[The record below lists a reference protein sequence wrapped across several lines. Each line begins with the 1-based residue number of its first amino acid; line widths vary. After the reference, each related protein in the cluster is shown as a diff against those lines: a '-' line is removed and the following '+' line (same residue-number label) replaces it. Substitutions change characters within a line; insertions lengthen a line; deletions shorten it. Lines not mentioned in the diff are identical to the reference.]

1 MIRNLDIDDMSA
13 SRVSVLTPC
22 YNVAPYIPRL
32 LDSLLA
38 QTFKNLEI
46 ILVNDG
52 STDETA
58 DIVRAYIPRL
68 EQEGY
73 KVIFLEQE
81 NGGQSSAINNGLKY
95 VTGEFLTW
103 PDSDDWITPDSIEK
117 RVRFL
122 LEHPDVGMVRSNI
135 ERIDEESGN
144 AAGCFEQEATASAPI
159 DGIYE
164 QLALTRTWFAPV
176 GYMVRMAMFDQVL
189 PDREIYVSRR
199 AGQNWQMMLPIAQKF
214 PCWQMGEVLGYYL
227 VRKVSHSHSQNSL
240 EECLQYNKMSEDVEL
255 NTLLRIGN
263 QEAMIQKV
271 RDSYII
277 KNYET
282 VARYASISKKYPY
295 FKMAYPHADSVSH
308 QCDMWMRLI
317 CTDWIYR
324 IIKKIIRCIKNGI

>member
-1 MIRNLDIDDMSA
+1 MQKDL
-13 SRVSVLTPC
+13 VSVLSPC
-22 YNVAPYIPRL
+22 YNVEPYIPRFL
-32 LDSLLA
+32 NSLLA
-38 QTFKNLEI
+38 QTYKNLEI

-52 STDETA
+52 STDKTA
-58 DIVRAYIPRL
+58 EVIKKYIPRL

-81 NGGQSSAINNGLKY
+81 NGGLGCTINNGLKY

-103 PDSDDWITPDSIEK
+103 PDPDDWITPDSIEK
-117 RVRFL
+117 RVQFL
-122 LEHPDVGMVRSNI
+122 CEHPDAGLVRCNI
-135 ERIDEESGN
+135 ERIE
-144 AAGCFEQEATASAPI
+144 EATGGSLGLFEPHVHAPELI
-159 DGIYE
+159 E
-164 QLALTRTWFAPV
+164 NFFEKLALTYTWFGSLAC
-176 GYMVRMAMFDQVL
+176 MVRTSMFDSVL

-199 AGQNWQMMLPIAQKF
+199 AGQNWQLLLPMAINY

-227 VRKVSHSHSQNSL
+227 VRKASHSHSQNSL
-240 EECLQYNKMSEDVEL
+240 EECLQYNKMCEDVEV

-271 RDSYII
+271 RDLYII

-295 FKMAYPHADSVSH
+295 FKMAYPHANSVRH

-317 CTDWIYR
+317 CTDRIYR

>member
-1 MIRNLDIDDMSA
+1 MAQNLDMDEMST

-22 YNVAPYIPRL
+22 YNVASYIPRL
-32 LDSLLA
+32 LDSLLE
-38 QTFKNLEI
+38 QTYKNLEI

-58 DIVRAYIPRL
+58 DIVKAYIPRM
-68 EQEGY
+68 EREGY

-103 PDSDDWITPDSIEK
+103 PDSDDWMTPDSIEK

-122 LEHPDVGMVRSNI
+122 LEHPDVGMLRSNI

-189 PDREIYVSRR
+189 PDREIYVSKR

-227 VRKVSHSHSQNSL
+227 VRKASHSHSQNSL
-240 EECLQYNKMSEDVEL
+240 EERLQYNKMCEDVEL

-277 KNYET
+277 KNFNT
-282 VARYASISKKYPY
+282 VARHASFSKKYSY
-295 FKMAYPHADSVSH
+295 FKVAYPYVNSFSH
-308 QCDMWMRLI
+308 KCDMWIRLI
-317 CTDWIYR
+317 CTGRIYG
-324 IIKKIIRCIKNGI
+324 IIKKIIHRVKNEI

>member
-1 MIRNLDIDDMSA
+1 MQKDL
-13 SRVSVLTPC
+13 VSVLSPC

-32 LDSLLA
+32 LDSRLA

-46 ILVNDG
+46 ILRNDVA
-52 STDETA
+52 TDETA

-122 LEHPDVGMVRSNI
+122 LEHPDAGMVRSNI

-144 AAGCFEQEATASAPI
+144 TAGCFEQETTAPAPI

-199 AGQNWQMMLPIAQKF
+199 AGQNWQLLLPMAINY
-214 PCWQMGEVLGYYL
+214 PCWQMCEVLGYYL
-227 VRKVSHSHSQNSL
+227 VRKDSHSHSQNSL
-240 EECLQYNKMSEDVEL
+240 KECLQYNEMSEDVEV
-255 NTLLRIGN
+255 NTLMRIGN

-277 KNYET
+277 KNFET
-282 VARYASISKKYPY
+282 AARYASISKKYPH
-295 FKMAYPHADSVSH
+295 FKKAYPYANSLSRK
-308 QCDMWMRLI
+308 CDMWMRLI
-317 CTDWIYR
+317 CTDRIYR
-324 IIKKIIRCIKNGI
+324 IIKKIIRRIKNGI

>member
-1 MIRNLDIDDMSA
+1 MQKDL
-13 SRVSVLTPC
+13 VSVLSPC

-38 QTFKNLEI
+38 QTYKNLEI

-52 STDETA
+52 STDKTA
-58 DIVRAYIPRL
+58 EVIKKYIPRL

-117 RVRFL
+117 RVCFL

-144 AAGCFEQEATASAPI
+144 AAGCFEQEATVSAPI

-176 GYMVRMAMFDQVL
+176 GYMVRMAMFDQVS

-199 AGQNWQMMLPIAQKF
+199 AGQNWQMMLPIARKF
-214 PCWQMGEVLGYYL
+214 PCWQMSEVLGYYL
-227 VRKVSHSHSQNSL
+227 VRKASHSHSQNSL
-240 EECLQYNKMSEDVEL
+240 EECLQYNKMSEDVEV
-255 NTLLRIGN
+255 NTLMRIGN

-277 KNYET
+277 KNFAT
-282 VARYASISKKYPY
+282 AARYASISQKYPY
-295 FKMAYPHADSVSH
+295 FKKAYPYANSLSRK
-308 QCDMWMRLI
+308 CDMWMRLI
-317 CTDWIYR
+317 CTDRIYR
-324 IIKKIIRCIKNGI
+324 IIKKIIRRIKNGI